1 MIRPWSAFQMQCP
14 GHRSRCSARLSR
26 KLSKQPNRK
35 AITAPEPAVDPA
47 TFSAVVQGANV
58 HQILVAV
65 GLESAPKQPASGKYI
80 RQATDPA
87 FGRLR
92 RSRTA
97 TCEKVASGRLTKKQ
111 HRQYFPHIRHLPEG
125 ESGLHYRRQGFGRL
139 AQRSCA
145 NPTRHR
151 RFYPEYHTKIAS
163 PFAASKCPIS
173 FLCRHQGKCAATW
186 QKTPRNRT

>member
-1 MIRPWSAFQMQCP
+1 MERFPDAMP
-14 GHRSRCSARLSR
+14 GEQIKVQRTPVTKIVKTTKS
-26 KLSKQPNRK
+26 K
-35 AITAPEPAVDPA
+35 AITAPELAVDPA
-47 TFSAVVQGANV
+47 TFSALVQGANT

-65 GLESAPKQPASGKYI
+65 GLESAPKQPASGICI

-111 HRQYFPHIRHLPEG
+111 HRQYVPHIRHLPER